1 VIAMKWLRFIFM
13 ISAASWF
20 LFALNEFRKEID
32 NYNLGNASDYQ
43 YEKSPPELKKIIN
56 THLIFHEKIKTTFHD
71 LIKDVKPLLNNEDA
85 EKIEERLKAIQKE
98 REEQILT
105 ARKEAEVLISQAKDL
120 AEKQKQDT
128 VQKTGDEVAKTVA
141 LAKTQIA
148 GEKEK
153 MLVEIKTEV
162 VELIVQASGKILE
175 QVTDK
180 KIDKAIIQNTLKNID
195 KKSSK

>member
-1 VIAMKWLRFIFM
+1 MKWLRFIFM

-85 EKIEERLKAIQKE
+85 EKIEEIAQ
-98 REEQILT
+98 
-105 ARKEAEVLISQAKDL
+105 VL
-120 AEKQKQDT
+120 
-128 VQKTGDEVAKTVA
+128 
-141 LAKTQIA
+141 
-148 GEKEK
+148 
-153 MLVEIKTEV
+153 
-162 VELIVQASGKILE
+162 LE
-175 QVTDK
+175 QYRDRLNLAAQALDTDDIEK
-180 KIDKAIIQNTLKNID
+180 VINILSDTADTLDNLYVVQESLLSLKRQLTPVPSAPKNKGLIT
-195 KKSSK
+195 SA